1 MPVSEYHLYRIK
13 FIKPAQRK
21 LFPPELSASEIFKDA
36 LSEKPTME
44 LRQNNVWHIGNIKY
58 FNNLT
63 GVFAIGRTTKTTIE
77 KYDDLTGNFVEG
89 QDDSSPYTFVI
100 FDRSI
105 GLIGIAKKTKVAP
118 KTEAIARRI
127 KGLFEKTNVVIEH
140 DVEVR
145 VDLIPDPKNFIE
157 KIRSAYAI
165 KRFKAHF
172 TGPNPVDADELFQKP
187 LSVYC
192 QQMAGEQGT
201 VEVVGNSLNEE
212 TVEVVAKSTASTG
225 NTASAKIQTKRG
237 SKPIS
242 VSLRGDV
249 VKVTV
254 KENQSE
260 QEILEDIQATYYEVR
275 E

>member
-1 MPVSEYHLYRIK
+1 MPASEYHLYRIK

-36 LSEKPTME
+36 LFEKPAME
-44 LRQNNVWHIGNIKY
+44 LRRNNVWHIGNIEY
-58 FNNLT
+58 FDEQT

-77 KYDDLTGNFVEG
+77 KFDDNTGDFVEQ
-89 QDDSSPYTFVI
+89 QDDSGPYTFVI

-105 GLIGIAKKTKVAP
+105 GLLGIAKKIKVAP
-118 KTEAIARRI
+118 KTAAIARRI
-127 KGLFEKTNVVIEH
+127 KGLFEKTSVVLEH
-140 DVEVR
+140 DIEVR
-145 VDLIPDPKNFIE
+145 VDLIPDPNDFIE
-157 KIRSAYAI
+157 KIQSAYTI

-192 QQMAGEQGT
+192 QQMGGDQGT

-212 TVEVVAKSTASTG
+212 TVEAVAKSTASTG

-237 SKPIS
+237 SRPVSSPNFQTVDRGTFS
-242 VSLRGDV
+242 V
-249 VKVTV
+249 
-254 KENQSE
+254 
-260 QEILEDIQATYYEVR
+260 A
-275 E
+275 